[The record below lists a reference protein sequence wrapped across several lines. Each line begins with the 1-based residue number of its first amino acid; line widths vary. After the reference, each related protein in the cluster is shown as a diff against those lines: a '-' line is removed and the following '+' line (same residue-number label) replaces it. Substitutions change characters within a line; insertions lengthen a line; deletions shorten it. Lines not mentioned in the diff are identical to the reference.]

1 MAYKVNRKER
11 YLEVE
16 EKERFEEVTPL
27 LPGDKVLRIHRRRPR
42 RRLRIT
48 PNIPAVFRFLRDIAT
63 KTPLIPLIL
72 ALIGLWLLF
81 SWGVYLAERGANEQI
96 TSYGYALWWSFT
108 AMQTQGANA
117 PGPITTLGIIIGS
130 IWSIFSTIAFFGVI
144 IGSLYA
150 YFMLPKR
157 RPSQEIISAI
167 QYNLEELE
175 NLSTD
180 ELEALR
186 DTTVRI
192 INAQIGRL
200 KEKSPGQ

>member
-1 MAYKVNRKER
+1 MG
-11 YLEVE
+11 E
-16 EKERFEEVTPL
+16 EERFEEVTPQ

-48 PNIPAVFRFLRDIAT
+48 PNIPAVLRFFKDIAT

-72 ALIGLWLLF
+72 TLVGLWLLF
-81 SWGVYLAERGANEQI
+81 SLGIYLAERGVNEQMD
-96 TSYGYALWWSFT
+96 SYGYTLWWSLT

-117 PGPITTLGIIIGS
+117 PGPITSPGIIIGA

-144 IGSLYA
+144 IGSLYS
-150 YFMLPKR
+150 YFMLPRR
-157 RPSQEIISAI
+157 RPSREIISAI

-175 NLSTD
+175 NLSAD

-192 INAQIGRL
+192 VDAQISRL
-200 KEKSPGQ
+200 KEKSQGQ

>member
-1 MAYKVNRKER
+1 MED
-11 YLEVE
+11 
-16 EKERFEEVTPL
+16 KERFEEVTPL

-48 PNIPAVFRFLRDIAT
+48 PNIPAVLRFLRDIVA
-63 KTPLIPLIL
+63 KTPLIPLIITL
-72 ALIGLWLLF
+72 TGLWLLA
-81 SWGVYLAERGANEQI
+81 SLGIYLAERGVSEQI

-117 PGPITTLGIIIGS
+117 PGPITTPGIIIGS

-144 IGSLYA
+144 IGTLYA
-150 YFMLPKR
+150 YFMLPRR
-157 RPSQEIISAI
+157 RPSHEIISAI

-175 NLSTD
+175 NLSAD
-180 ELEALR
+180 ELEVLR

-192 INAQIGRL
+192 VDAQISRL
-200 KEKSPGQ
+200 KEKSQGQ

>member
-1 MAYKVNRKER
+1 M
-11 YLEVE
+11 E
-16 EKERFEEVTPL
+16 EEERFEEVTPL

-42 RRLRIT
+42 RRLRIA

-72 ALIGLWLLF
+72 TLAGLWLLV
-81 SWGVYLAERGANEQI
+81 SWGIYLAERGVNEQI

-117 PGPITTLGIIIGS
+117 PGPITTPGIIIGL

-150 YFMLPKR
+150 YFMLPRR
-157 RPSQEIISAI
+157 RPSREIISAI
-167 QYNLEELE
+167 QYNLEELD
-175 NLSTD
+175 NLSAE

-192 INAQIGRL
+192 IDAQINRV
-200 KEKSPGQ
+200 KEKASG

>member
-63 KTPLIPLIL
+63 KTPLIPLII
-72 ALIGLWLLF
+72 ALIGLWLL
-81 SWGVYLAERGANEQI
+81 SSLGIYLAERGVNQQL
-96 TSYGYALWWSFT
+96 TSYGYTLWWSFT

-150 YFMLPKR
+150 YFMLPRR
-157 RPSQEIISAI
+157 RPSREIISAI

-175 NLSTD
+175 TLSTD

-192 INAQIGRL
+192 INAQISRL
-200 KEKSPGQ
+200 KEKSEGQ